1 MANGVVMVAAI
12 MSQGKERNESKDK
25 EERHAG
31 NRPGEKRH
39 GGDIG
44 EQRRRQAN
52 TAASASD
59 PTQFTP
65 DNWCV
70 GAPFQTP
77 VFSASERY
85 LKILTL

>member
-12 MSQGKERNESKDK
+12 MSKGKDRNQSKDK
-25 EERHAG
+25 EERH
-31 NRPGEKRH
+31 GEKRL

-52 TAASASD
+52 TAASASV